1 MNLSIPVRSGLPA
14 LASLIVPAIFASL
27 LAWTVHHERNTA
39 LPQPSLVPFEVG
51 TAHRLATVLDAY
63 AYAWPPQKSVPALE
77 LRRLPPG
84 MKNLQPGLKKR
95 TFLRTL
101 LPLAITVNDQ
111 LLRERKEIVALL
123 GRVRQTGHWPRRLR
137 WFAARFEVDED
148 KPLKEVSKLLLRRCN
163 IVPPGLILAQ
173 AAKESGWGTSRFALE
188 ANNLF
193 GVHTWNPDVGL
204 PASGSSDPQTD
215 RIRSYPN
222 LLASV
227 RDYVHNLNVGYAYVE
242 FRELRARQQS
252 KKHFNSVSLARTL
265 GSYSELGETY
275 IRNLQQLIASNSL
288 QRLHTVELRPPIL
301 HTLSRPAQKRAGLA
315 GTISAKPDSDPSNR
329 AQAR

>member
-1 MNLSIPVRSGLPA
+1 MNSFTPVRSGLAA

-27 LAWTVHHERNTA
+27 LTWTAHQEQKAA
-39 LPQPSLVPFEVG
+39 LSQPSLVPFEVS

-63 AYAWPPQKSVPALE
+63 LYAWPPQKNVPAIE
-77 LRRLPPG
+77 LTHFPPG
-84 MKNLQPGLKKR
+84 MASLQPGLKKR

-101 LPLAITVNDQ
+101 LPMAITVNNH
-111 LLRERKEIVALL
+111 LLRERKEIIALL
-123 GRVRQTGHWPRRLR
+123 DKVRHTGHWPKRLR
-137 WFAARFEVDED
+137 WFAARYEVDED

-163 IVPPGLILAQ
+163 IVPAGLILAQ

-193 GVHTWNPDVGL
+193 GVHTWNPDAGM

-215 RIRSYPN
+215 RIRSYPD

-252 KKHFNSVSLARTL
+252 GKHFNSVSLARTL
-265 GSYSELGETY
+265 GSYSQLGETY
-275 IRNLQQLIASNSL
+275 IRNLQQLIVDNSL
-288 QRLHTVELRPPIL
+288 QQLHEIDLRPAISHTVQ
-301 HTLSRPAQKRAGLA
+301 RPAHNRAGLA
-315 GTISAKPDSDPSNR
+315 GITSAMPDSAPSNR
-329 AQAR
+329 GRAH